1 MGKQD
6 QPATKESKADMPD
19 AHYKAETPVSV
30 LPDIPHVTNLQP
42 GSKGRNFESFSGL
55 LLEEESIKTEEEKL
69 QAEILSDNTRIAGTI
84 W

>member
-1 MGKQD
+1 MKQ
-6 QPATKESKADMPD
+6 SKHDVPD
-19 AHYKAETPVSV
+19 AHYKADAPVSV

-55 LLEEESIKTEEEKL
+55 LLEKEPVRTEEEKQ
-69 QAEILSDNTRIAGTI
+69 QADILSDNTRIAGTI